1 LSIKI
6 KQGEQQVKHYI
17 KGGNDT
23 KKRNRKTLPKSI
35 TIIINK
41 VLPVILLLVA
51 GFFFIPYA
59 SMNFQNNDV
68 KGLNTNA
75 EAVMFY
81 NSDCAHCQ
89 KVYPKIFW
97 HNVLNFDNDDKQI
110 QTINVQNPNN
120 KHYISDFA
128 VQETP
133 TFMKPNNPDM
143 KLVSIDVKKINSF
156 AETGANDQ

>member
-1 LSIKI
+1 MM
-6 KQGEQQVKHYI
+6 KHYI
-17 KGGNDT
+17 KGGNNT
-23 KKRNRKTLPKSI
+23 KKGTKKQLPKSI
-35 TIIINK
+35 TIIINT
-41 VLPVILLLVA
+41 VLPVIMLLVA
-51 GFFFIPYA
+51 GFYFLPYA

-68 KGLNTNA
+68 DHINKNN

-81 NSDCAHCQ
+81 SSTCSHCQ

-97 HNVLNFDNDDKQI
+97 HNVLNFKNADKQI

-120 KHYISDFA
+120 KHYVSDFA

-143 KLVSIDVKKINSF
+143 KLVSTDVKQINNF
-156 AETGANDQ
+156 AETGASDQ

>member
-1 LSIKI
+1 MM
-6 KQGEQQVKHYI
+6 KHYI
-17 KGGNDT
+17 KGGNNT
-23 KKRNRKTLPKSI
+23 KKETNKQLPKPI
-35 TIIINK
+35 TIIVNK
-41 VLPVILLLVA
+41 VLPVIVLLGA
-51 GFFFIPYA
+51 GFYFIPYA

-68 KGLNTNA
+68 DHINKNN

-81 NSDCAHCQ
+81 SSTCSHCQ

-97 HNVLNFDNDDKQI
+97 HNVLNFNNADNQI

-120 KHYISDFA
+120 KHYISEFA

-143 KLVSIDVKKINSF
+143 RVVSTDVQVINDFS
-156 AETGANDQ
+156 ER

>member
-1 LSIKI
+1 M
-6 KQGEQQVKHYI
+6 KHYI
-17 KGGNDT
+17 KGGNET
-23 KKRNRKTLPKSI
+23 KKGNKKQLPKPI
-35 TIIINK
+35 KIVVNK

-51 GFFFIPYA
+51 GFYFIPYA

-68 KGLNTNA
+68 DHINKNN

-81 NSDCAHCQ
+81 SSTCSHCQ

-97 HNVLNFDNDDKQI
+97 HNVLNFKNADKQI

-120 KHYISDFA
+120 KHYITEFA

-143 KLVSIDVKKINSF
+143 RVVSTDVQVINDFS
-156 AETGANDQ
+156 ER

>member
-1 LSIKI
+1 MRKTR
-6 KQGEQQVKHYI
+6 I
-17 KGGNDT
+17 KGGNQPNKQ
-23 KKRNRKTLPKSI
+23 KKTSWLPKPLN
-35 TIIINK
+35 IIVNK
-41 VLPVILLLVA
+41 VLPVIVLLVA

-68 KGLNTNA
+68 KGLNTKA

-81 NSDCAHCQ
+81 NSTCSHCK

-97 HNVLNFDNDDKQI
+97 HNVLNFNNDDKQI

-143 KLVSIDVKKINSF
+143 KLVSTDVKQINHF
-156 AETGANDQ
+156 AETGASDQ

>member
-1 LSIKI
+1 M
-6 KQGEQQVKHYI
+6 KQYI

-23 KKRNRKTLPKSI
+23 KKGTKNKLPKPI

-41 VLPVILLLVA
+41 VLPVIVLLVA
-51 GFFFIPYA
+51 GFYFLPYA

-68 KGLNTNA
+68 KGLDIKA

-81 NSDCAHCQ
+81 SSTCSHCQ
-89 KVYPKIFW
+89 KVYPKVFW
-97 HNVLNFDNDDKQI
+97 HNVLNFNNDDKQI

-120 KHYISDFA
+120 KHYISDFD

-143 KLVSIDVKKINSF
+143 KLVSTDVKKINNF
-156 AETGANDQ
+156 AETDANDQ

>member
-1 LSIKI
+1 M
-6 KQGEQQVKHYI
+6 KHYI
-17 KGGNDT
+17 KGGNET
-23 KKRNRKTLPKSI
+23 KKGTKKQLPKPI
-35 TIIINK
+35 TIIVNK
-41 VLPVILLLVA
+41 VLPVIVLLVA

-68 KGLNTNA
+68 KGLNTKA

-81 NSDCAHCQ
+81 NSTCSHCQ

-97 HNVLNFDNDDKQI
+97 HNILNINNDDKQI

-120 KHYISDFA
+120 KHYIREFA

-143 KLVSIDVKKINSF
+143 RVVSTDVQVINDFS
-156 AETGANDQ
+156 ER

>member
-1 LSIKI
+1 M
-6 KQGEQQVKHYI
+6 KQYI
-17 KGGNDT
+17 KNITDT
-23 KKRNRKTLPKSI
+23 KKGTKKQLPKPI
-35 TIIINK
+35 TIIIIK
-41 VLPVILLLVA
+41 VLPVIVLLVA

-68 KGLNTNA
+68 KGLNTKA

-81 NSDCAHCQ
+81 NSTCSHCQ
-89 KVYPKIFW
+89 KVYPRIFW
-97 HNVLNFDNDDKQI
+97 HNILNFNNDDKQI

-128 VQETP
+128 IQETP

-143 KLVSIDVKKINSF
+143 KLVSINVKQINNF
-156 AETGANDQ
+156 AETRASDQ

>member
-1 LSIKI
+1 M
-6 KQGEQQVKHYI
+6 KHYI
-17 KGGNDT
+17 KGGNNT
-23 KKRNRKTLPKSI
+23 KKGTKKQLPKSI

-41 VLPVILLLVA
+41 VLPVIMLLVA
-51 GFFFIPYA
+51 GFYFLPYA

-68 KGLNTNA
+68 DHINKNN

-81 NSDCAHCQ
+81 SSTCSHCQ

-97 HNVLNFDNDDKQI
+97 HNVLNFKNADKQI

-120 KHYISDFA
+120 KHYISEFA

-143 KLVSIDVKKINSF
+143 KLVSTNVKQINNFS
-156 AETGANDQ
+156 ETGASDQ

>member
-1 LSIKI
+1 M
-6 KQGEQQVKHYI
+6 KHYI
-17 KGGNDT
+17 KGGNNT
-23 KKRNRKTLPKSI
+23 KKGTKKQLPKSI

-41 VLPVILLLVA
+41 VLPVIMLLVA
-51 GFFFIPYA
+51 GFYFLPYA

-68 KGLNTNA
+68 DHINKNN

-81 NSDCAHCQ
+81 SSTCSHCQ

-97 HNVLNFDNDDKQI
+97 HNVLNFKNADKQI

-120 KHYISDFA
+120 KHYISEFA

-143 KLVSIDVKKINSF
+143 RVVSNDVQVINDFS
-156 AETGANDQ
+156 ER

>member
-1 LSIKI
+1 MM
-6 KQGEQQVKHYI
+6 KHYI
-17 KGGNDT
+17 KGGNET
-23 KKRNRKTLPKSI
+23 KKGTKKQLPKPI

-41 VLPVILLLVA
+41 VLPVIMLLVA
-51 GFFFIPYA
+51 GFYFLPYA

-68 KGLNTNA
+68 DHINKNN

-81 NSDCAHCQ
+81 SSTCSHCQ

-97 HNVLNFDNDDKQI
+97 HNVLNLKNADKQI

-120 KHYISDFA
+120 KHYIREFA

-143 KLVSIDVKKINSF
+143 RVVSTDVQVINDFS
-156 AETGANDQ
+156 ER

>member
-1 LSIKI
+1 M
-6 KQGEQQVKHYI
+6 KHYI
-17 KGGNDT
+17 KGGNNT
-23 KKRNRKTLPKSI
+23 KKGTRKQLPKPI
-35 TIIINK
+35 TIIVNK
-41 VLPVILLLVA
+41 VLPVIMLLVA
-51 GFFFIPYA
+51 GFYFLPYA

-68 KGLNTNA
+68 DHINKNN

-81 NSDCAHCQ
+81 SSTCSHCE

-97 HNVLNFDNDDKQI
+97 HNVLNFRNADKQI

-120 KHYISDFA
+120 KHYISEFA

-143 KLVSIDVKKINSF
+143 KLVSTNVKQINNFS
-156 AETGANDQ
+156 ETGASDQ

>member
-1 LSIKI
+1 M
-6 KQGEQQVKHYI
+6 KHYI
-17 KGGNDT
+17 KGGNET
-23 KKRNRKTLPKSI
+23 KKGTKKQLPKPI
-35 TIIINK
+35 TIIVNK

-51 GFFFIPYA
+51 GFYFLPYA

-68 KGLNTNA
+68 DHINKNN

-81 NSDCAHCQ
+81 SSTCSHCR

-97 HNVLNFDNDDKQI
+97 HNVLNFKNADKQI

-120 KHYISDFA
+120 KHYIRKFA

-143 KLVSIDVKKINSF
+143 RVVSTDVQVINDFS
-156 AETGANDQ
+156 ER

>member
-1 LSIKI
+1 M
-6 KQGEQQVKHYI
+6 KQYI
-17 KGGNDT
+17 KNITDT
-23 KKRNRKTLPKSI
+23 KKGTKKQLPKPI

-41 VLPVILLLVA
+41 VLPVIVLLVA

-68 KGLNTNA
+68 KGLNTKA

-81 NSDCAHCQ
+81 NSTCSHCQ

-97 HNVLNFDNDDKQI
+97 HNVLNFNNDDKQI

-133 TFMKPNNPDM
+133 TFMKPNSPDM
-143 KLVSIDVKKINSF
+143 KLVSTDVKQINHF
-156 AETGANDQ
+156 AETGANYQ

>member
-1 LSIKI
+1 M
-6 KQGEQQVKHYI
+6 KHYI
-17 KGGNDT
+17 KGGNET
-23 KKRNRKTLPKSI
+23 KKGTKKQLPKPI

-41 VLPVILLLVA
+41 ILPVIVLLVA
-51 GFFFIPYA
+51 GFYFIPYA

-68 KGLNTNA
+68 DHINKNND
-75 EAVMFY
+75 AVMFY
-81 NSDCAHCQ
+81 SSTCSHCQ

-97 HNVLNFDNDDKQI
+97 HNVLNFKNADKQI

-120 KHYISDFA
+120 KHYISEFA

-143 KLVSIDVKKINSF
+143 KLVSTDVKQINNF
-156 AETGANDQ
+156 AETGASDR

>member
-1 LSIKI
+1 M
-6 KQGEQQVKHYI
+6 KHYI
-17 KGGNDT
+17 KNITDT
-23 KKRNRKTLPKSI
+23 KKGTKKQLPKPN

-41 VLPVILLLVA
+41 VLPVIVLLVA

-68 KGLNTNA
+68 KGLNTKA

-81 NSDCAHCQ
+81 NSNCSHCQ

-97 HNVLNFDNDDKQI
+97 QNILNINNDDKQI

-143 KLVSIDVKKINSF
+143 KLVSTDVKQINNF
-156 AETGANDQ
+156 AETGVSDQ

>member
-1 LSIKI
+1 M
-6 KQGEQQVKHYI
+6 KHYI
-17 KGGNDT
+17 KGG
-23 KKRNRKTLPKSI
+23 KKPDKKTGKQLPKPI
-35 TIIINK
+35 LIIVNK

-81 NSDCAHCQ
+81 SSTCSHCQ

-97 HNVLNFDNDDKQI
+97 HNVLNFNNDDKQI

-120 KHYISDFA
+120 KHYISEFS

-143 KLVSIDVKKINSF
+143 RVVSTDVQVINDFS
-156 AETGANDQ
+156 ER

>member
-1 LSIKI
+1 MKS
-6 KQGEQQVKHYI
+6 YI
-17 KGGNDT
+17 T
-23 KKRNRKTLPKSI
+23 KSAGSLNRKINYLQT
-35 TIIINK
+35 TIINK
-41 VLPVILLLVA
+41 VLPVIVLLVA

-68 KGLNTNA
+68 DHINKNN
-75 EAVMFY
+75 EAIMFY
-81 NSDCAHCQ
+81 SSTCSHCQ

-97 HNVLNFDNDDKQI
+97 HNVLNFKNADKQI

-120 KHYISDFA
+120 KHYISEFA

-143 KLVSIDVKKINSF
+143 KLVSTNVKQINNFS
-156 AETGANDQ
+156 ETGASDQ

>member
-1 LSIKI
+1 MKS
-6 KQGEQQVKHYI
+6 YI
-17 KGGNDT
+17 T
-23 KKRNRKTLPKSI
+23 KSAGSLNRKINYLQT
-35 TIIINK
+35 TIINK
-41 VLPVILLLVA
+41 VLPVIVLLVA

-68 KGLNTNA
+68 DHINKNN
-75 EAVMFY
+75 EAIMFY
-81 NSDCAHCQ
+81 GSTCSHCQ

-97 HNVLNFDNDDKQI
+97 HNVLNFKNADKQI

-120 KHYISDFA
+120 KHYISEFA

-143 KLVSIDVKKINSF
+143 RVVSTDVQVINDFS
-156 AETGANDQ
+156 ER

>member
-1 LSIKI
+1 M
-6 KQGEQQVKHYI
+6 KHYI
-17 KGGNDT
+17 KGGNET
-23 KKRNRKTLPKSI
+23 KKGTKKQLPKPI

-41 VLPVILLLVA
+41 ILPVIVLLVA
-51 GFFFIPYA
+51 GFYFIPYA

-68 KGLNTNA
+68 DHINKNND
-75 EAVMFY
+75 AVMFY
-81 NSDCAHCQ
+81 SSTCSHCQ

-97 HNVLNFDNDDKQI
+97 HNVLNFKNADKQI

-120 KHYISDFA
+120 KHYISEFA

-143 KLVSIDVKKINSF
+143 KLVSTDVKRINNF
-156 AETGANDQ
+156 AETGASDR

>member
-1 LSIKI
+1 M
-6 KQGEQQVKHYI
+6 KHYI
-17 KGGNDT
+17 KGGNNT
-23 KKRNRKTLPKSI
+23 KKGTKKQLPKSI

-41 VLPVILLLVA
+41 VLPVIMLLVA
-51 GFFFIPYA
+51 GFYFLPYA

-68 KGLNTNA
+68 DHINKNN

-81 NSDCAHCQ
+81 SSTCSHCQ

-97 HNVLNFDNDDKQI
+97 HNVLNFKNADKQI

-120 KHYISDFA
+120 NHYISEFA

-143 KLVSIDVKKINSF
+143 KLVSTNVKQINNFS
-156 AETGANDQ
+156 ETGASDQ

>member
-1 LSIKI
+1 MM
-6 KQGEQQVKHYI
+6 KHYI
-17 KGGNDT
+17 KGGNKT
-23 KKRNRKTLPKSI
+23 KKGTKKQLPKSI

-41 VLPVILLLVA
+41 VLPVIMLLVA
-51 GFFFIPYA
+51 GFYFLPYA

-68 KGLNTNA
+68 DHINKNN

-81 NSDCAHCQ
+81 SSTCSHCQ

-97 HNVLNFDNDDKQI
+97 HNVLNFKNADKQI

-120 KHYISDFA
+120 KHYISEFA

-133 TFMKPNNPDM
+133 TFMKPNNPDIGV
-143 KLVSIDVKKINSF
+143 VSTDVQVINDFS
-156 AETGANDQ
+156 ER

>member
-1 LSIKI
+1 MM
-6 KQGEQQVKHYI
+6 KHYI
-17 KGGNDT
+17 KGGNET
-23 KKRNRKTLPKSI
+23 KKGTKKQLPKPI
-35 TIIINK
+35 TIIVNK
-41 VLPVILLLVA
+41 VLPVIVLLVA
-51 GFFFIPYA
+51 GFYFIPYV

-68 KGLNTNA
+68 DHINKNN

-81 NSDCAHCQ
+81 SSTCSHCQ

-97 HNVLNFDNDDKQI
+97 HNVLNFKNTDKQI

-120 KHYISDFA
+120 KHYIREFA

-143 KLVSIDVKKINSF
+143 RVVSTDVQVINDFS
-156 AETGANDQ
+156 ER